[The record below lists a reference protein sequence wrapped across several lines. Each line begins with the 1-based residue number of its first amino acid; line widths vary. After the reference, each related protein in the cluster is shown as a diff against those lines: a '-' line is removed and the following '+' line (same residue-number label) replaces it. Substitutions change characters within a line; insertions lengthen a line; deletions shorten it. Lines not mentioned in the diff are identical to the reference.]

1 MLKRIPYDRVAWD
14 AIVASHE
21 DAEVYHTAAWLE
33 FLAAS
38 QGAEP
43 VIAVV
48 SIDGRPVGY
57 FVGAIVRRLGVRV
70 LGSPLR
76 GWGTQC
82 MGFLLDDGVDR
93 RAVADALIPFAFHDL
108 GCLHVELADRKLS
121 KEQMEGSKYA
131 VELGT
136 SYSIDLT
143 KSEDALLQAM
153 QPKTRQKIRKAL
165 RGQLRVD
172 DTTDAAFADEF
183 HAFLTETFARQGI
196 GPTYDVG
203 RVRQLIESLHGT
215 GLLLL
220 LRVRSPEG
228 KVLAAGIS
236 VGGRRVAVSWGLSD
250 GSIRRRPEPGAVAVV
265 GDHPTLARPPSVVL
279 RHGRRRRVQGE
290 VRPGR
295 RLSRLTSSGLD
306 GPSSRSA
313 GRPCAGSH
321 IRAKSSRAPEAAV
334 APARR
339 LVRNERCGELTRNV
353 DPHSLRAGW
362 VLSIAT
368 QAVSRVGWR
377 RRQRGA

>member
-1 MLKRIPYDRVAWD
+1 MMTYPDDRQHHAALERIPYDRVAWD

-33 FLAAS
+33 FLAAT

-93 RAVADALIPFAFHDL
+93 RAVADALIPFAFHEL
-108 GCLHVELADRKLS
+108 RCLHVELADRKLS
-121 KEQMEGSKYA
+121 KEHMEGSKYA

-196 GPTYDVG
+196 GPTYDVA

-215 GLLLL
+215 GFLLV

-236 VGGRRVAVSWGLSD
+236 VGGRRVAVSWGLAMDRSD
-250 GSIRRRPEPGAVAVV
+250 DDLNPAQLLWWETIRHWRDRQVSLFDMGGGGEYKERYGPVETVTAHFLRSRWPILHVGRTAVRW
-265 GDHPTLARPPSVVL
+265 LAHTRQVIAGTRIRL
-279 RHGRRRRVQGE
+279 RSRRV
-290 VRPGR
+290 V
-295 RLSRLTSSGLD
+295 
-306 GPSSRSA
+306 
-313 GRPCAGSH
+313 
-321 IRAKSSRAPEAAV
+321 
-334 APARR
+334 
-339 LVRNERCGELTRNV
+339 
-353 DPHSLRAGW
+353 
-362 VLSIAT
+362 
-368 QAVSRVGWR
+368 
-377 RRQRGA
+377 

>member
-1 MLKRIPYDRVAWD
+1 
-14 AIVASHE
+14 
-21 DAEVYHTAAWLE
+21 VYHTAAWLE
-33 FLAAS
+33 YLAAS

-43 VIAVV
+43 VVAEV
-48 SIDGRPVGY
+48 SVEGRAVGY

-121 KEQMEGSKYA
+121 KEHMDGSTYT

-153 QPKTRQKIRKAL
+153 QSKTRQKIRKAL
-165 RGQLRVD
+165 RGQLRID

-236 VGGRRVAVSWGLSD
+236 VGGRRVAVSWGLAMDRSD
-250 GSIRRRPEPGAVAVV
+250 DDLNPAQLLWWETIRRWRERHVSFFDMGGGGEYKEKYGPEETVTAQFLRSRWPIIQVARNGVRWLAHMRQVIAGA
-265 GDHPTLARPPSVVL
+265 
-279 RHGRRRRVQGE
+279 RV
-290 VRPGR
+290 RIKPGR
-295 RLSRLTSSGLD
+295 
-306 GPSSRSA
+306 
-313 GRPCAGSH
+313 
-321 IRAKSSRAPEAAV
+321 V
-334 APARR
+334 
-339 LVRNERCGELTRNV
+339 V
-353 DPHSLRAGW
+353 
-362 VLSIAT
+362 
-368 QAVSRVGWR
+368 
-377 RRQRGA
+377 